1 MGVFVSIERE
11 LPAFTVQ
18 AISGVDVAP
27 PGHGVRIQWTGAR
40 GANGVE
46 VTQATAEIGPALAQQ
61 TFDDWMAG
69 TCDHSNFCEVNIQP
83 NWLLDSLAL
92 IGLEVHDSR
101 TGPTED
107 VSLKS
112 QSDLVS
118 RGLRLVVST
127 PSGPNNAMSPAYSV
141 PSVGQRGMLPPMLT
155 GASFSAPAGV
165 GHGVLNL
172 PEVPGPKVRLSV
184 ASGNF
189 PEEFAPLPI
198 SVDSVS
204 AQAVIPPRN
213 LQLLGPDGAAVW
225 AFPGVLPPQSPR
237 VEVDLRL
244 SIQKALDAAL
254 KSGQPL
260 DATFTLRGDA
270 PGRAY
275 FRFTGARGTLLRTVS
290 GVLQNKLEGDPARLE
305 LGEPPADE
313 TPASAV
319 ADLSVKYEGIR
330 ILETVSDP
338 FPSTQ
343 GNIGGPVVTSTT
355 LSRSFET
362 SVTRAFPPEAL
373 RGFPVARIGL
383 VGRAPEACELSVQLV
398 EMGAGMP
405 GAALGPPGVV
415 KLQATEKLGTVW
427 VEMPAVDTGDRP
439 VGVSVRANQG
449 RFFWASGAAPLV
461 RVAVRDPHPG
471 GRPLKLGGQTV
482 LMVTE
487 EKVHLLGKSLP
498 TGVFR
503 SVTPV
508 WESSLFL
515 TVEIADLV
523 LRYAR

>member
-11 LPAFTVQ
+11 LPAFAVH
-18 AISGVDVAP
+18 AIGGVDVAP
-27 PGHGVRIQWTGAR
+27 PGHKVRIQWNGAR

-69 TCDHSNFCEVNIQP
+69 TCDHSNFCEVNVQP
-83 NWLLDSLAL
+83 NWLLESLTL
-92 IGLEVHDSR
+92 VGLEVHDSR
-101 TGPTED
+101 AGPTED
-107 VSLKS
+107 VVLKS
-112 QSDLVS
+112 QSDLAG

-127 PSGPNNAMSPAYSV
+127 PSGPDNAMSPAYSV
-141 PSVGQRGMLPPMLT
+141 PSVGQRGMLPPMRT

-165 GHGVLNL
+165 GHGVLSL

-225 AFPGVLPPQSPR
+225 AFPGVLPPQSPTA
-237 VEVDLRL
+237 EVDLRL
-244 SIQKALDAAL
+244 SIQKAFEAAL

-275 FRFTGARGTLLRTVS
+275 FRFSGTRGALLRTIS
-290 GVLQNKLEGDPARLE
+290 GVLQNRLEGEPTRLE

-330 ILETVSDP
+330 ILETISDP
-338 FPSTQ
+338 FPSGQ
-343 GNIGGPVVTSTT
+343 GNIGGPVVTSAP
-355 LSRSFET
+355 
-362 SVTRAFPPEAL
+362 VTRAFPPEAL
-373 RGFPVARIGL
+373 RGFPIARIGL

-398 EMGAGMP
+398 EMGAGVS
-405 GAALGPPGVV
+405 GTALGPPGVV
-415 KLQATEKLGTVW
+415 KLQAAEKLSTVW
-427 VEMPAVDTGDRP
+427 VEMPAVDTGDKP
-439 VGVSVRANQG
+439 VGLSVRANQG
-449 RFFWASGAAPLV
+449 RFFWASGTAPLV
-461 RVAVRDPHPG
+461 RVAVRDPNPG
-471 GRPLKLGGQTV
+471 GLPLKLGGQTV
-482 LMVTE
+482 LTVTE
-487 EKVHLLGKSLP
+487 ERVHLPGRSLP

-503 SVTPV
+503 SVMPV
-508 WESSLFL
+508 WESNLFL
-515 TVEIADLV
+515 TVEVADLV

>member
-11 LPAFTVQ
+11 VPTYAVQ
-18 AISGVDVAP
+18 AFGGVDVAP
-27 PGHGVRIQWTGAR
+27 PGHEVRIQWNGAR

-61 TFDDWMAG
+61 IFDDWMAG
-69 TCDHSNFCEVNIQP
+69 TCDHSNFCEVNVQP
-83 NWLLDSLAL
+83 NWLVDSLTL
-92 IGLEVHDSR
+92 VGLEVHDNR
-101 TGPTED
+101 AGETED
-107 VSLKS
+107 VTLKS
-112 QSDLVS
+112 SDDLAS

-127 PSGPNNAMSPAYSV
+127 PSGPDNAMSPAYSV
-141 PSVGQRGMLPPMLT
+141 PSVGQRGALPPMLS
-155 GASFSAPAGV
+155 GASFSAPTDV

-172 PEVPGPKVRLSV
+172 PEVPGPKIRLAV

-198 SVDSVS
+198 SVDSVA

-213 LQLLGPDGAAVW
+213 LQLLDPDGAAVW
-225 AFPGVLPPQSPR
+225 AFPGVLPVQSPTA
-237 VEVDLRL
+237 EVDLRL
-244 SIQKALDAAL
+244 SIQKVFDAAL

-275 FRFTGARGTLLRTVS
+275 FRFSGARGALLRTVS
-290 GVLQNKLEGDPARLE
+290 GVLQNKLEGDPACLD
-305 LGEPPADE
+305 LGEPLADE

-319 ADLSVKYEGIR
+319 ADISVKYEGIR

-338 FPSTQ
+338 FPSSQ
-343 GNIGGPVVTSTT
+343 GNIGGPVVTSTP
-355 LSRSFET
+355 
-362 SVTRAFPPEAL
+362 VTRAFPPEAL

-398 EMGAGMP
+398 EMGAGVP
-405 GAALGPPGVV
+405 GAALGPPGVM
-415 KLQATEKLGTVW
+415 KLQAAEKLGTIW

-439 VGVSVRANQG
+439 VGLSVRANQG

-461 RVAVRDPHPG
+461 RVAVRDPDPG

-482 LMVTE
+482 LTVTE
-487 EKVHLLGKSLP
+487 EKVHLPGKSLP

-503 SVTPV
+503 SVALV
-508 WESSLFL
+508 WESDLFL
-515 TVEIADLV
+515 TVDVADLV